1 MAPTLVLF
9 VILLAMPAVLH
20 RVALAGHRRVTAR
33 RWMSLAE
40 ESDGDA
46 RRGYKT
52 AQIVLSPDGSTATL
66 SGVTLG
72 GSYKAED
79 RARCT
84 TRGCEA
90 PGLDCECG
98 FYAFKHR
105 AEAVD
110 LLRATIACNGLR
122 DKALLTVDLDG
133 SVLEY
138 ERGYRSE
145 RQRVLGVQ
153 LERDCSRCR
162 EHGVGRRATCLAAAR
177 EFRVTPFV
185 RYLAPIAGS
194 TGGMLPLR
202 AVCTHHVPERAV
214 VLGLPELAGLLGTEV
229 TWLP

>member
-9 VILLAMPAVLH
+9 VILLAMPALLH

-33 RWMSLAE
+33 RWLALAE
-40 ESDGDA
+40 ESHEDA

-52 AQIVLSPDGSTATL
+52 AQLVLTPDGTAASM
-66 SGVTLG
+66 SGITLG

-79 RARCT
+79 RARCAI
-84 TRGCEA
+84 RGCRA

-98 FYAFKHR
+98 FYAFKDR
-105 AEAVD
+105 AEAVE
-110 LLRATIACNGLR
+110 LLRATVACNGLR
-122 DKALLTVDLDG
+122 DKALLTVDLEG

-138 ERGYRSE
+138 ERGYRGE

-153 LERDCSRCR
+153 LERNCARCR
-162 EHGVGRRATCLAAAR
+162 DEGVGRRATCLAAAR
-177 EFRVTPFV
+177 QFRVAPFV
-185 RYLAPIAGS
+185 RYLTPVAGATS
-194 TGGMLPLR
+194 GMLPVR
-202 AVCTHHVPERAV
+202 PVCDHHVPERAV